1 MTDPNLPEQPAGAVP
16 PVPPAAPAAP
26 ASGAQQQAPSAPAYG
41 AAPPAPAYGAPAAK
55 PSQVLSI
62 LSLVGG
68 IVGLVASFFYFGLL
82 FSIAAVVLGFIA
94 KKKEPAS
101 KGMWLTGIILGFVG
115 LVIGIIFIILAIV
128 AFAVLA
134 SVGTTYGSY

>member
-1 MTDPNLPEQPAGAVP
+1 VYGQPAPAAPAYGQA
-16 PVPPAAPAAP
+16 PPAAPAYA
-26 ASGAQQQAPSAPAYG
+26 SAPAK
-41 AAPPAPAYGAPAAK
+41 PA
-55 PSQVLSI
+55 QVLSI

-68 IVGLVASFFYFGLL
+68 IVGIVGSFFYFGLL

-115 LVIGIIFIILAIV
+115 ILIGVIFIIIAII

-134 SVGTTYGSY
+134 SYGNTYGTY

>member
-1 MTDPNLPEQPAGAVP
+1 MYGQP
-16 PVPPAAPAAP
+16 APAAP
-26 ASGAQQQAPSAPAYG
+26 AYGQGAPAAPAYG
-41 AAPPAPAYGAPAAK
+41 QPAAPGYASAPAK

-68 IVGLVASFFYFGLL
+68 IVGLVGSFFYFGLL

-115 LVIGIIFIILAIV
+115 IAIGVIFIIIAII

-134 SVGTTYGSY
+134 SYGNTYGTY